1 MLLSMNERE
10 RFRLA
15 KKERISGDKRI
26 EFLFAKGDSF
36 MAYPFRVVWLNEDA
50 VAYNTLASV
59 LVTIPKKRL
68 KRAIDRNRMKRLTRE
83 AYRQHKQLLTDR
95 LKGGEMHL
103 EVAFIYVK
111 DELSDFDTVEKG
123 IMKAIR
129 ELGRINQ
136 PTTA

>member
-26 EFLFAKGDSF
+26 EFLFSNGNSF
-36 MAYPFRVVWLNEDA
+36 MAYPFRVVWLNEGA
-50 VAYNTLASV
+50 AYNTLASV

-68 KRAIDRNRMKRLTRE
+68 KRAVDRNRMKRLARE
-83 AYRQHKQLLTDR
+83 AYRQHKLLLTDWF
-95 LKGGEMHL
+95 KGGEMHL

-111 DELSDFDTVEKG
+111 DEPSDFDTVEKG
-123 IMKAIR
+123 IVKAIN
-129 ELGRINQ
+129 ELGRMNQ